1 MKNFFTNSSE
11 CILIAEI
18 GVNHNGDMILAKEM
32 IDAAKESGADVV
44 KFQTFKA
51 DKLVAQGTPKVKYQE
66 NTTSPEETHY
76 EMIKKLELSLENHFV
91 VKEYCDQLGVE
102 FLSTPYD
109 SDSARFLN
117 DELEVRLFK
126 TASAD
131 LIDHPLHEY
140 IASTRKPSIV
150 SVGMATLE
158 EIEQNLSV
166 YKRYEHE
173 DLILLHCVS
182 NYPCSDTS
190 LNLRV
195 LNTLKKHYD
204 FPVGFSDHSIGNEA
218 AILSIAFG
226 AKVIEKHFTL
236 DKSLPGP
243 DHLASSTPKEF
254 KQLVKS
260 VRRAE
265 KMLGSSVKAMPR
277 RGKANGIRI

>member
-1 MKNFFTNSSE
+1 M
-11 CILIAEI
+11 
-18 GVNHNGDMILAKEM
+18 
-32 IDAAKESGADVV
+32 
-44 KFQTFKA
+44 
-51 DKLVAQGTPKVKYQE
+51 
-66 NTTSPEETHY
+66 
-76 EMIKKLELSLENHFV
+76 
-91 VKEYCDQLGVE
+91 GVE

-195 LNTLKKHYD
+195 LNTLKKTYD

-265 KMLGSSVKAMPR
+265 KMLGSSVKQCQEEEKQMASVSRKSIVMNADL
-277 RGKANGIRI
+277 KAGTILEDRHLIIKRPGTGLKPEMLSTLF